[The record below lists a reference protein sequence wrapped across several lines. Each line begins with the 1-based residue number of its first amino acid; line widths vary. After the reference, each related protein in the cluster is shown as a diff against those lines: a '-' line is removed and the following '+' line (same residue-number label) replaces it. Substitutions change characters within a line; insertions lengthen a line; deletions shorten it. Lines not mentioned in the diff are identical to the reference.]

1 MAQCPGWHGLKS
13 FQTSHRG
20 FTCDGPC
27 GKRQSIYSQ
36 MWGCRI
42 CDFDLCSKCYAAKGN
57 MKKGS
62 ESKIKA
68 LFLKHYADPNDTDI
82 MSEKGMI
89 KFFKDCGVD
98 PASYETLMIAYHLKA
113 EEMGIY
119 DQTEFIDGFA
129 KSGCSTK
136 KEIKSVIRNRLNAVK
151 GNEAE
156 YKKFYKWLFHHV
168 KEEEKKK
175 TIPTELALQLWTLV
189 LRPKQHHMKLL
200 EQWLAFCAAQKE
212 KELKVVSRDVW
223 EQIYEFLW
231 ETQSVDDYV
240 DDGSSCWPVAVDEF
254 VEWIKESQ

>member
-1 MAQCPGWHGLKS
+1 
-13 FQTSHRG
+13 
-20 FTCDGPC
+20 
-27 GKRQSIYSQ
+27 
-36 MWGCRI
+36 
-42 CDFDLCSKCYAAKGN
+42 

-156 YKKFYKWLFHHV
+156 FKKFYKWLFHHV
-168 KEEEKKK
+168 KEDEKKK

-189 LRPKQHHMKLL
+189 FHTKSNQMALLNKWIEFCTKQQDKD
-200 EQWLAFCAAQKE
+200 
-212 KELKVVSRDVW
+212 LKVISKDVW
-223 EQIYEFLW
+223 EMIYDFLL
-231 ETQSVDDYV
+231 ETQQIDDDY
-240 DDGSSCWPVAVDEF
+240 DDAGGSWPVAVDEF
-254 VEWIKESQ
+254 VEWIQEQDK